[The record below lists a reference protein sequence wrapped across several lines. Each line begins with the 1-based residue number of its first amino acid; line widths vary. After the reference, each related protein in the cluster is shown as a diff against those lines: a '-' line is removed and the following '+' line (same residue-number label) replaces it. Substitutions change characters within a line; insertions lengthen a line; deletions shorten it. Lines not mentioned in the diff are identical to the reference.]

1 MKIAFLS
8 QMGFT
13 GKIARNHPNMRTEFA
28 QMCAL
33 NVDHYPLASVYN
45 INTQYDHAILLIPK
59 TASDREW
66 LHNVDIV
73 SETKKIA
80 KISGGSNSQVI
91 IYRNM
96 LDIPKAKRNI
106 SSFTKR
112 TEETK
117 KLLI

>member
-59 TASDREW
+59 TASDDSLVRE
-66 LHNVDIV
+66 IV
-73 SETKKIA
+73 KGSLTIA
-80 KISGGSNSQVI
+80 K
-91 IYRNM
+91 
-96 LDIPKAKRNI
+96 
-106 SSFTKR
+106 
-112 TEETK
+112 
-117 KLLI
+117 